1 MHIVMVHGYF
11 LKGTGSNLFVHNVCN
26 ILCKMGHQVTLFCQ
40 EDDVADIDY
49 IQSAYELSSNNK
61 KLSLFHRKNT
71 PYQGKCTLIKPNTNG
86 FLPVYVFDHY
96 QGYVVKELRTC
107 SQEEIENYISCHVAA
122 IDTVLNGMPVDMVW
136 ANHTILQP
144 VYVARSI
151 LGNTACQHLMTVH
164 GSCLNF
170 AVRKSS
176 LLQEYAR
183 EAISKTDQIVF
194 VSQYAKEEFLTFF
207 EHDKQIENKSVVIP
221 AGVDLNK
228 FLPLPA
234 NQSKKA
240 ELEGLLQ
247 ELDSQKKAS
256 LLHIHEESSWKTDED
271 VVEKLRDLNF
281 DYGKTMIYYGKY
293 LWTKGIQFLI
303 AAAPI
308 ILQKYPEVRFLL
320 VGYGSAR
327 PCLEAMI
334 ETLHKG
340 DREQFS
346 LLLQHPEQFDIDI
359 DSNTSMLY
367 EGLLETLKDATFAQQ
382 YFSVAQEHLKASML
396 FTGYLSH
403 DQLKHLIACSD
414 ISIAPSVFP
423 EAFGLVA
430 IEALSAGIIPMQTNH
445 SGFSDVIQ
453 KYVNEFQ
460 DLFDKTKMVP
470 LYLDKNLVLNIANN
484 SCVLFRHYENMDETQ
499 RQLVRQRARS
509 VAAQNYSWDAIVHQ
523 YISLFK

>member
-26 ILCKMGHQVTLFCQ
+26 TLCKMGHQVTLFCQ

-61 KLSLFHRKNT
+61 KLSLFHRKQT
-71 PYQGKCTLIKPNTNG
+71 PYKGKCTLIKPNTNG
-86 FLPVYVFDHY
+86 FLPVYVFDQY
-96 QGYVVKELRTC
+96 QGYTVKELRVC
-107 SQEEIENYISCHVAA
+107 SQDEIENYISCHVTA
-122 IDTVLNGMPVDMVW
+122 INTVLKSMPVDMVW
-136 ANHTILQP
+136 SNHTILQP

-151 LGNTACQHLMTVH
+151 LGKTACKHLMTVH

-170 AVRKSS
+170 AVRKSP

-183 EAISKTDQIVF
+183 EAIAETDQIVF
-194 VSQYAKEEFLTFF
+194 VSLYSKEEFLTFF
-207 EHDKQIENKSVVIP
+207 EYDKQIEKKSVVIP

-234 NQSKKA
+234 NQTKKA
-240 ELEGLLQ
+240 ELEVLLQ
-247 ELDSQKKAS
+247 KLYLQKKTN
-256 LLHIHEESSWKTDED
+256 LPHMQEESSWKTDED
-271 VVEKLRDLNF
+271 IIEKLRDLNF
-281 DYGKTMIYYGKY
+281 DQGKTMIYYGKY

-308 ILQKYPEVRFLL
+308 ILQKHPEVRFIL
-320 VGYGSAR
+320 VGYGSTR
-327 PCLEAMI
+327 PYLEAMI
-334 ETLHKG
+334 ESLHTG
-340 DREQFS
+340 DRERFS
-346 LLLQHPEQFDIDI
+346 MLLQHPETFDVEIDPQ
-359 DSNTSMLY
+359 TSSLF
-367 EGLLETLKDATFAQQ
+367 EGLLNQLRDDTFAQQ
-382 YFSVAQEHLKASML
+382 YFSIAQEHLKASML
-396 FTGYLSH
+396 FTGYLPH

-430 IEALSAGIIPMQTNH
+430 VEALSAGIIPVQTNH
-445 SGFSDVIQ
+445 SGFSDVIR
-453 KYVNEFQ
+453 KYVSEFQ

-484 SCVLFRHYENMDETQ
+484 TCVLFHHYEKMDETQ
-499 RQLVRQRARS
+499 RQMVRQRARS
-509 VAAQNYSWDAIVHQ
+509 IAAQNYSWDAIVHQ